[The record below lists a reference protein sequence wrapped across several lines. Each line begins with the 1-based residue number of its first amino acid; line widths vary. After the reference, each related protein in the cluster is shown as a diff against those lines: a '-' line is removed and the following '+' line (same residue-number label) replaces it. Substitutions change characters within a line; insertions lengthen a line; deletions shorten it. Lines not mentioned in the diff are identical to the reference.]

1 MYSNIAVTNK
11 HTAKLH
17 RVGSLYILTYD
28 ARKLKHK
35 VLISLCISHTRY
47 NLHKIHTL
55 EHILKPTNQYTNYLS
70 FFSRTFSVLNLDI
83 PLRSRIIS

>member
-1 MYSNIAVTNK
+1 MDAENVRNMYSNIAVTNK

-35 VLISLCISHTRY
+35 ITVLYFIIYYRFIHCQKMKQPISKGACDL
-47 NLHKIHTL
+47 
-55 EHILKPTNQYTNYLS
+55 
-70 FFSRTFSVLNLDI
+70 LNIELI
-83 PLRSRIIS
+83 NRVWY